1 MENLLTS
8 ILIVAILYILATLPR
23 TATTELEAARVDYFP
38 EVPEVEPE
46 ESPELAPAPEA
57 SLVVDEVAKT
67 ELAPQ
72 KPTKTSPKP
81 DETGLAA
88 LSIRELKKVASKR
101 KIPRYSNL
109 TKSQLLQAL
118 AA

>member
-8 ILIVAILYILATLPR
+8 ILTVAILYILATLPR
-23 TATTELEAARVDYFP
+23 TATTEPEAAPVDYFP

-46 ESPELAPAPEA
+46 ESPELAPAPETP
-57 SLVVDEVAKT
+57 LIVDEVAKT

-72 KPTKTSPKP
+72 KPTKTSPKT
-81 DETGLAA
+81 DKNGLDA
-88 LSIRELKKVASKR
+88 LSIRQLKKLASEH

-109 TKSQLLQAL
+109 TKSQLITAL